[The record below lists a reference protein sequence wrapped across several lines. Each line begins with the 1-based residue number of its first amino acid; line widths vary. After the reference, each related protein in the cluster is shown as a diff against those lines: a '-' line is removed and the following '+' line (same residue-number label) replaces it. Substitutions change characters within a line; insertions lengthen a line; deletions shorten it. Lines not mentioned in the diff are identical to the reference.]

1 MVRFDVYNAD
11 GTLQMDLASR
21 LTRVLGVV
29 DVNIAVDG
37 SLNNSELLNG
47 TPWFVITIESGTF
60 DAGGLL
66 PTVKFSGATL
76 TWTRNMFGVGNYP
89 ARLIYGVYSNG
100 SN

>member
-1 MVRFDVYNAD
+1 MVRFDVYNSD

-29 DVNIAVDG
+29 EVNVAVSG
-37 SLNNSELLNG
+37 SLNNPELLSG
-47 TPWFVITIESGTF
+47 TPWFVITNESGLF

-66 PTVKFSGATL
+66 PTVKFSGATM
-76 TWTRNMFGVGNYP
+76 TWTRNMSWVGNYP
-89 ARLIYGVYSNG
+89 ARLTYGVYSNG